1 MDLDRRAFLA
11 ALAAAGAGA
20 ALPASAASLLP
31 KNPSLPDSFLGRSLV
46 FDSFGALEMGV
57 LSDGGRGVLPGRG
70 LTAVHTS
77 LASRS
82 FDVALR
88 ALAAWGRRFHRQ
100 PQQLVS
106 ILTAED
112 IERSSNQ
119 GKLGILLGLQ
129 NATCIDDNVDN
140 LYTLHAAGARV
151 IQLTSE
157 SRNLLG
163 NGCNEASNAG
173 LSDFGVAAV
182 ETMNELGMVVDLSL
196 CGEETS
202 RDGIQISRKPPAFTH
217 TSCRALH
224 DHQRA
229 KSDELLRAMAERG
242 GMIGIHPGDDR
253 SSEEHLDHITH
264 AVKVAGIDHVGI
276 ASSSGD
282 WSPRSRVS
290 FLTVARGLEKRV
302 YRSEGIEKLLG
313 GNWNR
318 YLRQAL

>member
-11 ALAAAGAGA
+11 AFAAAGA

-57 LSDGGRGVLPGRG
+57 LSDGGRGILPGRG

-82 FDVALR
+82 FDVALQ
-88 ALAAWGRRFHRQ
+88 ALAAWERRFHRQ
-100 PQQLVS
+100 PQHLVS

-157 SRNLLG
+157 SRNL
-163 NGCNEASNAG
+163 
-173 LSDFGVAAV
+173 
-182 ETMNELGMVVDLSL
+182 
-196 CGEETS
+196 
-202 RDGIQISRKPPAFTH
+202 
-217 TSCRALH
+217 
-224 DHQRA
+224 
-229 KSDELLRAMAERG
+229 
-242 GMIGIHPGDDR
+242 
-253 SSEEHLDHITH
+253 
-264 AVKVAGIDHVGI
+264 
-276 ASSSGD
+276 
-282 WSPRSRVS
+282 
-290 FLTVARGLEKRV
+290 
-302 YRSEGIEKLLG
+302 
-313 GNWNR
+313 
-318 YLRQAL
+318 